1 MQPSDYV
8 MNEAMVYR
16 GELGEADSRGPWQT
30 DLGPTVE
37 SDIRLIARRM
47 CGHTGNHEIDI
58 VADEHQPRPVF
69 MGLHIREGIF
79 Y

>member
-1 MQPSDYV
+1 M
-8 MNEAMVYR
+8 MNETMVYR
-16 GELGEADSRGPWQT
+16 GELGEANSRSLWQT

-47 CGHTGNHEIDI
+47 CGHTGNHEINI
-58 VADEHQPRPVF
+58 AADEHQPRPVF
-69 MGLHIREGIF
+69 MGLRVEEGIF